1 MTAKAKAKAIDRP
14 HQIWAC
20 TNQGFSRVIPEWPE
34 LAVHIFEVS
43 FSWLLTLDIL
53 LKLWLWFQEVKVV
66 TLKDNTHESIANS
79 YLTNINAWYQKQKSH
94 PVRRMMSWML
104 LYSTKNLR
112 FICIIQ
118 NENFICV
125 KKWIE
130 WEMDSGIESNT
141 TFHTRTHTDT
151 GRSFAHSLTSFIQMK
166 QNFLSIFRCYSM
178 YAHFNRV
185 ICISVVYTLNCIIN
199 CWFRNASAWQ
209 KLSGVWRKERMTTA
223 KPQTNWMKY
232 RHGRKKNGHA
242 KAKTSR
248 DK

>member
-1 MTAKAKAKAIDRP
+1 M
-14 HQIWAC
+14 
-20 TNQGFSRVIPEWPE
+20 IPEAKEPSGE
-34 LAVHIFEVS
+34 ADDVVDVIIFNEE
-43 FSWLLTLDIL
+43 FTIHLHYTKR
-53 LKLWLWFQEVKVV
+53 KLHLCEKVNRMGNG
-66 TLKDNTHESIANS
+66 LR
-79 YLTNINAWYQKQKSH
+79 YQ
-94 PVRRMMSWML
+94 
-104 LYSTKNLR
+104 
-112 FICIIQ
+112 II
-118 NENFICV
+118 IP
-125 KKWIE
+125 
-130 WEMDSGIESNT
+130 ESNT